1 MSAFFYLQPTLNRF
15 FNISIKLSWC
25 WISSSWN
32 MKEGSNWPAPRK
44 ICMQELLSKHW
55 KQASTY
61 WSVQQIIG
69 SQFFPEIIKIAITLT
84 NTFQV
89 AEQNDQLF
97 LTCTH
102 GEADTRVD
110 KFGWSVERESGA
122 VTLVWFKGIF
132 FQSLRF
138 NHLTLFLISHILK
151 QTRSFFFQVCL
162 RMYNFLLP
170 THFNELS
177 FFSTDLLQP

>member
-1 MSAFFYLQPTLNRF
+1 MTRVQKKLHSKTTFKTL
-15 FNISIKLSWC
+15 KT
-25 WISSSWN
+25 
-32 MKEGSNWPAPRK
+32 
-44 ICMQELLSKHW
+44 SKHLLICSANIW
-55 KQASTY
+55 FA
-61 WSVQQIIG
+61 I
-69 SQFFPEIIKIAITLT
+69 FPEIIKITVTFT

-89 AEQNDQLF
+89 AEQSDQLF
-97 LTCTH
+97 FTCTH
-102 GEADTRVD
+102 EEADTRVD